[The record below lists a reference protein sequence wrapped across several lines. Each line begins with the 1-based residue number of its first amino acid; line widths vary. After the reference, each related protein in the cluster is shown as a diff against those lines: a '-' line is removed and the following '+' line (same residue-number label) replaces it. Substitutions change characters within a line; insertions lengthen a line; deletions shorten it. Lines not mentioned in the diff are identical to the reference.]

1 MDKLHFSSIMHMK
14 EMNLRFITIADHSD
28 ELSATLVIHMM
39 CEKIIETWIEA
50 STNNKNFFS
59 GGVNLTFKSKLQIAK
74 NFSLPEECYNFMK
87 TLNSIRNKFA
97 HQIEKVKITENE
109 MDDLYRSLSNYIKQ
123 HPNMD
128 PKVCTLRTKNGTY
141 NYSHSNNVRISFL
154 HSLVILL
161 LLEDLNLLS
170 KETPPKL

>member
-1 MDKLHFSSIMHMK
+1 MDKLHFSSITRMK
-14 EMNLRFITIADHSD
+14 EMNVRFITIADHSD

-59 GGVNLTFKSKLQIAK
+59 GGVNINFNNKLQIAK
-74 NFSLPEECYNFMK
+74 NFSFPEECYNFMK

-97 HQIEKVKITENE
+97 HQIEKVKITEKE
-109 MDDLYRSLSNYIKQ
+109 MDDLYRSLSNYINQ
-123 HPNMD
+123 NPNLD
-128 PKVCTLRTKNGTY
+128 PKFCTLKTKNGTY

-154 HSLVILL
+154 YSLVILL
-161 LLEDLNLLS
+161 LLEDLDILT
-170 KETPPKL
+170 KKTPPNL